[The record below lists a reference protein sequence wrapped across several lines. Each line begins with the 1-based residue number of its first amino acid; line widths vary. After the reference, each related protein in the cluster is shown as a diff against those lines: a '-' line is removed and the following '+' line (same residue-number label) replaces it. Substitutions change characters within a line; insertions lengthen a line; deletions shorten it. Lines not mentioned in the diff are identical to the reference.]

1 MTEAGVVLWPTGL
14 FAFGTLA
21 IVAAA
26 FGWMR
31 LVVLRRHRRS
41 RERSLLR
48 QPAQSLRR
56 RLELVNYRM
65 TAAAIGLALS
75 LLLWTVLLPHAATG
89 ATSRDSAICAFAGAV
104 ALGWFGRELISFWP
118 ERQGL
123 RETIE
128 AQTRS
133 ALSLNLLMRQKYW
146 VFHDVHIGDHRFNH
160 LVIGPRG
167 VFCVESLARRRLRG
181 RLGWTGRGPAPR
193 PEVVFEGKT
202 LSFPG
207 WTETTALEHVETQA
221 QWLGPWL
228 ATRVGEAIERV
239 PTHAAVSL
247 PGWQVTCTHWKRLI
261 VFNPSTPNM
270 LVQGAPEGRRID
282 TTTTQAL
289 IKVLRENQE
298 EIDDARLRHQPSVFE
313 RVRAGVKHWLGRPG
327 SQATARPPVSDQ

>member
-14 FAFGTLA
+14 FALGTLA

-26 FGWMR
+26 FGWLR

-41 RERSLLR
+41 RERGLLR
-48 QPAQSLRR
+48 EPAHSLRR
-56 RLELVNYRM
+56 RLELVDYRM
-65 TAAAIGLALS
+65 TAAAIGLPLS
-75 LLLWTVLLPHAATG
+75 LFLWTLLLPHAATG
-89 ATSRDSAICAFAGAV
+89 AAFRNIAIFAFAGAV
-104 ALGWFGRELISFWP
+104 ALAWFGRELVSFWP
-118 ERQGL
+118 EREGL
-123 RETIE
+123 REAIE

-146 VFHDVHIGDHRFNH
+146 VFHDVHIGDHRINH

-167 VFCVESLARRRLRG
+167 VFCVDSLWRRPVRG
-181 RLGWTGRGPAPR
+181 RLDWTGRRPAPR
-193 PEVVFEGKT
+193 PEVVFRGEA
-202 LSFPG
+202 LLFPG
-207 WTETTALEHVETQA
+207 WRETAVLEHVETQA

-228 ATRVGEAIERV
+228 AARVGEAIERI

-247 PGWQVTCTHWKRLI
+247 PGWQVTCTHWKRVI

-289 IKVLRENQE
+289 IKVLQENRH
-298 EIDDARLRHQPSVFE
+298 EIADAGLRHRPSVFE

-327 SQATARPPVSDQ
+327 SQVTVTPPVSDQ

>member
-1 MTEAGVVLWPTGL
+1 MTEPGIVLWPTGL
-14 FAFGTLA
+14 FVLGTLV
-21 IVAAA
+21 IVGVA

-31 LVVLRRHRRS
+31 LFVLRRHRRG
-41 RERSLLR
+41 RERGLLR
-48 QPAQSLRR
+48 EPAHALRR
-56 RLELVNYRM
+56 RLERVNYRM

-75 LLLWTVLLPHAATG
+75 LLLWTVLLPDVFTG
-89 ATSRDSAICAFAGAV
+89 ETFWSGTIFAVAGLI
-104 ALGWFGRELISFWP
+104 ALGWFGRELICLWP
-118 ERQGL
+118 EREGL
-123 RETIE
+123 REAIE

-146 VFHDVHIGDHRFNH
+146 VFHDVHIGDHRLNH

-167 VFCVESLARRRLRG
+167 VFCVDSLWRRRVRG
-181 RLGWTGRGPAPR
+181 RLGWTGRRPAPR
-193 PEVVFEGKT
+193 PEAVFDGKA

-207 WTETTALEHVETQA
+207 WEETGAIEHVETQA

-228 ATRVGEAIERV
+228 AARVGEAIERI

-289 IKVLRENQE
+289 IKVLQE
-298 EIDDARLRHQPSVFE
+298 HHDEIADARLRHQPSVVE
-313 RVRAGVKHWLGRPG
+313 WIRAGVKHWLGRPG
-327 SQATARPPVSDQ
+327 